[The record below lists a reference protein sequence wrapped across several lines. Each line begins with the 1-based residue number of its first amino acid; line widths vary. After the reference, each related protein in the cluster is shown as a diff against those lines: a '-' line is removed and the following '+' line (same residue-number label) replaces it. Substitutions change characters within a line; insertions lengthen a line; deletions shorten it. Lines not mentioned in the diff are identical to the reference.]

1 MQWIL
6 SCFARD
12 DFRISNRAS
21 WTRLYTLNKNKTVY
35 NKREADYVELHES
48 SVAQRHDNHW

>member
-21 WTRLYTLNKNKTVY
+21 WTRLYTLNKNKTQATINVSQTTLNY
-35 NKREADYVELHES
+35 TNP
-48 SVAQRHDNHW
+48 Q